1 MPKAVLW
8 DIGNVVVRWD
18 PRTLYAKIFK
28 EPADLDRFLSHVCTM
43 TWHVNHDLGVTF
55 EENRKPLLAQSPNMP
70 PRSRP
75 GRRAGGKC
83 SRA

>member
-28 EPADLDRFLSHVCTM
+28 EPADLDRFLSVSYTHLTLPTKRIV
-43 TWHVNHDLGVTF
+43 
-55 EENRKPLLAQSPNMP
+55 
-70 PRSRP
+70 
-75 GRRAGGKC
+75 
-83 SRA
+83 